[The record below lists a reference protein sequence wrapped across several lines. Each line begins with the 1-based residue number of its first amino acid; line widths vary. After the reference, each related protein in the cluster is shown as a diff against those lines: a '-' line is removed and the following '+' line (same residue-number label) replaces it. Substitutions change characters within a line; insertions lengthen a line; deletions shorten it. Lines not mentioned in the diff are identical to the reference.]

1 MKFRIHNLLL
11 LAVLSSGITLLASA
25 QSEAVD
31 IDTAHNIIS
40 VGLNSGNPTMRVEA
54 IAATGMIAKSQS
66 VRKRIEEFLTDKDV
80 SVRIAATDT
89 LADLGFEESEPALE
103 KVLDTDQVPE
113 VEFAAAKAL
122 YKLQDP
128 KGKQTLENIL
138 YGNINTKSS
147 YIQRQK
153 RRVFSSF
160 HSIHD
165 ATIFLLST
173 GGGFVPVPGAGM
185 GFSEVARLMDDSA
198 LTPRATIV
206 LLLGRQRGPDA
217 DKLLL
222 FALKDKDWTVRASA
236 ALMIA
241 LTARRD
247 MRQDIVPLMSDNEA
261 KVRFRAA
268 GAYLHLI
275 GASTAPKEN

>member
-1 MKFRIHNLLL
+1 MKFRIRTLLV
-11 LAVLSSGITLLASA
+11 LAVASTCITLLASA

-40 VGLNSGNPTMRVEA
+40 VGLNSGNPAMRVEA

-80 SVRIAATDT
+80 SVRIAAANT
-89 LADLGFEESEPALE
+89 LADLGFKESEPALE

-138 YGNINTKSS
+138 YGNINTNSS

-160 HSIHD
+160 HSVHG

-185 GFSEVARLMDDSA
+185 GLSEVARLMDDSA

-206 LLLGRQRGPDA
+206 LLLGRQSGPDA

-222 FALKDKDWTVRASA
+222 FSLKDKDWTVRASA

-241 LTARRD
+241 LTARSD